1 MSFQDRTNHWLLS
14 CMGPKIAKNKH
25 ERNFRFGEEAL
36 ELLQAA
42 GCSKSDVLDLVE
54 YVYGRDVGDLEQ
66 EIGGTMVCLA
76 ALCTAHGLNLD
87 IAENLELARC
97 WNNIDKIRAKHD
109 AKVLRTPHTAL
120 PGIT

>member
-1 MSFQDRTNHWLLS
+1 MSFQDGINRWLLS
-14 CMGPKIAKNKH
+14 CMGPTITKNKR

-54 YVYGRDVGDLEQ
+54 YVYGRERGDLEQ

-76 ALCTAHGLNLD
+76 ALCTAHG
-87 IAENLELARC
+87 INLELAGNLELDRC

-109 AKVLRTPHTAL
+109 DKVLRTPHTAL
-120 PGIT
+120 PGAT